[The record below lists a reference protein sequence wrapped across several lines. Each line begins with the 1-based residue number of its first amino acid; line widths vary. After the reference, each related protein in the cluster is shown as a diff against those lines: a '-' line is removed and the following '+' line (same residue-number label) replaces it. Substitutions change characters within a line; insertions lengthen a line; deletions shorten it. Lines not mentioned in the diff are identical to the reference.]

1 MRKIAVYLCI
11 MCMVCLSAC
20 GKKTPEPV
28 SSDSSSEASI
38 IDNSAAEIIDD
49 VDIPSNESSE
59 ADSEEQITDAVEDA
73 VEAASEVA
81 NQSSDNVP
89 TEDSKRD
96 STEQSDSSSEATTN
110 QESDTYVV
118 RSDYSGSVITVSS
131 SGGAVMLDKGTYKI
145 VSLTG
150 NCVFTF
156 ANYTVP
162 TDSPYNYSEQYD
174 YSSNKE
180 SAADFSKS
188 VPNCAIV
195 RVSSGSVSFVKN

>member
-1 MRKIAVYLCI
+1 

-28 SSDSSSEASI
+28 LSNSSSEASS
-38 IDNSAAEIIDD
+38 IDNSAVEMIDD
-49 VDIPSNESSE
+49 VDVPSNESSE

-73 VEAASEVA
+73 AEAASEIT
-81 NQSSDNVP
+81 NQSFDDNVP